1 MKSPVHS
8 SFDVSGWF
16 MRAIRDSALD
26 SGDGGVTDE
35 LPVKKNRIFRKTGVE
50 DIQSIVDFAG
60 F

>member
-1 MKSPVHS
+1 
-8 SFDVSGWF
+8 

>member
-26 SGDGGVTDE
+26 PGDGGVTDE
-35 LPVKKNRIFRKTGVE
+35 LPVKKKIEFSERQE
-50 DIQSIVDFAG
+50 
-60 F
+60 